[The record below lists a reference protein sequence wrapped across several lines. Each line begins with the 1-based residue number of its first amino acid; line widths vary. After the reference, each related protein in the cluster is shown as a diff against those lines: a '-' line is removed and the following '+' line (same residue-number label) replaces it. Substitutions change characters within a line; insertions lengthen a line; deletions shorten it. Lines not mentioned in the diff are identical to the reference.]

1 MLEKIGIFIENN
13 YKYSTDKEDK
23 VNMIITFILTLLSLL
38 PFYFLNIYVGLALT
52 VYCIILIIIMIID
65 IDIDLPDSISIILVL
80 PFIIPMLI
88 ESYIYKL
95 ITPYRG
101 NDIKKLRK
109 SKLRKIK
116 RCSIFK

>member
-1 MLEKIGIFIENN
+1 
-13 YKYSTDKEDK
+13 
-23 VNMIITFILTLLSLL
+23 MIITFILTLLSLL

>member
-52 VYCIILIIIMIID
+52 VYCIILILIMISN
-65 IDIDLPDSISIILVL
+65 IDLPDSLISIIIVS

-101 NDIKKLRK
+101 DDIKKLRK

-116 RCSIFK
+116 RSRIFK